1 MCFYLVDKI
10 YIMMRIVRQKYLQN
24 MENGLMIF
32 VNDNRVNGTMYVD
45 TLVIWNGNV
54 WNEWN
59 DVPIIMN

>member
-1 MCFYLVDKI
+1 
-10 YIMMRIVRQKYLQN
+10 